1 MTMALPVER
10 SVWVISTTQSL
21 PQPWT
26 LFDKSWR
33 MPTSRKRS
41 EPRAQY
47 CPCSRENIDLT
58 QEHPLP
64 KRKHHR
70 GVRHRSGT
78 DGAGV

>member
-1 MTMALPVER
+1 
-10 SVWVISTTQSL
+10 
-21 PQPWT
+21 
-26 LFDKSWR
+26 

-64 KRKHHR
+64 ERKHHR

-78 DGAGV
+78 DGAGVAVTIVALHFFHEPRIFFLR